1 MIDLSAQPGALVGQ
15 IRRDAGGV
23 VLFAASASSLLESAG
38 QSLFEPQWWKQQ
50 GSLDPTPGGR
60 GGSWFISHGV
70 DQWVLRHY
78 RRGGWV
84 GRFIEDRFFWLG
96 ESRVR
101 AFSEWRLIAALQA
114 AGLPVPEPVA
124 ARYVRQGVTYR
135 CDLITRRIA
144 LTSALSSSLRPAPV
158 PMSVWRSV
166 GATVARL
173 HAHGV
178 DHADLNAHNI
188 LLDPAGTVSVVDF
201 DRGRVRAAGPWR
213 QRNLA
218 RLRRSLVKVSTG
230 LPEDRF
236 GQAQWREV
244 LLGYG
249 GG

>member
-1 MIDLSAQPGALVGQ
+1 M
-15 IRRDAGGV
+15 
-23 VLFAASASSLLESAG
+23 LFATSAASLLESDG
-38 QSLFEPQWWKQQ
+38 QSLFDPQWWKQR
-50 GSLDPTPGGR
+50 GTLDATPGGR
-60 GGSWFISHGV
+60 GGSWFISHGT
-70 DQWVLRHY
+70 DHWVLRHY

-101 AFSEWRLIAALQA
+101 AFAEWRLLATLKA
-114 AGLPVPEPVA
+114 AGLPVPEPIA
-124 ARYVRQGVTYR
+124 AHYARLGAGYR
-135 CDLITRRIA
+135 CDLIMRRIPLA
-144 LTSALSSSLRPAPV
+144 IAFSSSLRIAPS
-158 PMSVWRSV
+158 PMSVWRTV
-166 GATVARL
+166 GMTVARL

-188 LLDPAGTVSVVDF
+188 LLGPGGSVSVVDF
-201 DRGRVRAAGPWR
+201 DRGRVRAAGDWQ

-218 RLRRSLVKVSTG
+218 RLRRSLIKISTR

-236 GQAQWREV
+236 GRAQWREL